1 MACELRLGKERGN
14 RGRGIHK
21 GSVEGFSEI
30 SGGLA
35 ARETLPHLIAGKAA
49 RRAHGGVVVQLS
61 KEVHAAL
68 YRPGELYS
76 VRYLRV
82 NDHVIGRRNVA
93 LFTGLEVHK
102 PHAACKHVEDA
113 PTSCR
118 QRVFLLQ
125 GCRDGIFRE
134 RE

>member
-30 SGGLA
+30 AGGLA

-76 VRYLRV
+76 VR
-82 NDHVIGRRNVA
+82 
-93 LFTGLEVHK
+93 
-102 PHAACKHVEDA
+102 
-113 PTSCR
+113 
-118 QRVFLLQ
+118 
-125 GCRDGIFRE
+125 
-134 RE
+134 